1 MKNLRKL
8 DRNSLKKVNGGSETC
23 QLSCKIYETC
33 GLGCNG
39 QLICVP
45 RGLYI
50 PDNC

>member
-23 QLSCKIYETC
+23 QLNCKIYETC